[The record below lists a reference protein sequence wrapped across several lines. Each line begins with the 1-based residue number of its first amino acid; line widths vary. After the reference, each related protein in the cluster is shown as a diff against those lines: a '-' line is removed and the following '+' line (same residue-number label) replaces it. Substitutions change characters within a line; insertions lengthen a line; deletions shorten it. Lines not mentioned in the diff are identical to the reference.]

1 MFLSSHVLAEVESTC
16 DRIGLVRGGR
26 LVTTGTIEEIKR
38 DATRR
43 VTVLFTAPVPPPA
56 FTLAGVTVRARR
68 SSQWMLDVRGPIGPL
83 VGALAGL
90 PVHDLVVDP
99 FRLEDYIAQ
108 FYGGEAR

>member
-1 MFLSSHVLAEVESTC
+1 MLAEVESTC

-26 LVTTGTIEEIKR
+26 IVTTGTIEDLKR
-38 DATRR
+38 DATRASR
-43 VTVLFTAPVPPPA
+43 DVLF
-56 FTLAGVTVRARR
+56 ARR
-68 SSQWMLDVRGPIGPL
+68 SPPPGVRRSPEVTRAHAASTEWMLDVRGPLGPL

-99 FRLEDYIAQ
+99 FRLEDYISQ